1 MNWYFFAL
9 SFFFMLIT
17 PLSTEYYLTFGT
29 HHLPSG
35 YITLKIWNT
44 GFTMH
49 INVHR
54 NVEGTLEIIE
64 RKKGE
69 KGHGEKRKARV
80 GRFLRM
86 AKALKKADKARRVL
100 LKAIRFELLPSFAV
114 LGFEDAAK
122 TAEAVGSVRAL
133 RSVMPKTVRKN
144 LRLSANFRG
153 ECGFQF
159 HCILRTRL
167 GMLLCAALMA
177 AGAYISAGKKGQGAE
192 KWDTLQSET

>member
-17 PLSTEYYLTFGT
+17 PLGVECYLTFGT

-35 YITLKIWNT
+35 YIILKIWNT
-44 GFTMH
+44 GFTLH

-54 NVEGTLEIIE
+54 SIEGTLEIIE
-64 RKKGE
+64 RKKVE
-69 KGHGEKRKARV
+69 KGHDKKRKARV
-80 GRFLRM
+80 GRFLRI
-86 AKALKKADKARRVL
+86 AKAFKKANKARHVL
-100 LKAIRFELLPSFAV
+100 MKTTHFELLPSFAI

-133 RSVMPKTVRKN
+133 RSVMPKTVRQN
-144 LRLSANFRG
+144 FRVSANFRG

-177 AGAYISAGKKGQGAE
+177 AGAYISAGKKQQGAE

>member
-17 PLSTEYYLTFGT
+17 PLSTECYLTFGT

-133 RSVMPKTVRKN
+133 RSVMPKTVKTY